1 MKRKLL
7 ALTLLGSLSNTI
19 FAKVVSLDI
28 VQIYQ
33 QYSLVQEA
41 NQKIDSAEAGFKRIL
56 ETAEKELKELEA
68 KGNQAE
74 IEKKKNS
81 IQDVVDD
88 EVEKIQDEKEFYNT
102 QINRSISKQLQDIAK
117 EKGIDLVIEKGYVQS
132 PIEDITAVFLTR
144 LEAAR
149 KAEAKIE
156 TRVEGTVETKPKT

>member
-7 ALTLLGSLSNTI
+7 ASILLVSLANPI
-19 FAKVVSLDI
+19 LAKVVSLDI

-33 QYSLVQEA
+33 HYSLVQEA
-41 NQKIDSAEAGFKRIL
+41 NQKIDSAESGFKRIL
-56 ETAEKELKELEA
+56 ETAEIELKELET
-68 KGNQAE
+68 KGNKVE

-81 IQDVVDD
+81 IQDVVDE

-102 QINRSISKQLQDIAK
+102 QINRNISKSLQDIAK
-117 EKGIDLVIEKGYVQS
+117 EKSIDLIIEKGYVQS
-132 PIEDITAVFLTR
+132 PIEDITDAFLAK

-156 TRVEGTVETKPKT
+156 TKVETKIETKPKK